1 MELYSMCDEILTVQT
16 GPLAN
21 RVCLHLW
28 NYEAYFPVVDWHTCA
43 SSDISKHSGC
53 IPYVRQHVFCDRRS
67 GLTIPRTLALDLPG
81 SLDYGFDS
89 DDAGLDGQDNCP
101 FWDGQVHSVYRSSLS
116 PLSQTVN
123 CCAQWTSCFNPFI
136 RRLWR
141 ENDMICTLPNAAC
154 SPTSHRKTEETETL
168 TFAQGVDVL
177 RPSSALADDVD
188 NRLRRLLERCDR
200 PSALRLVTDAESGFV
215 GLDIPLLD
223 WWLDEFPKRPVITFA
238 LYNSS
243 DVKNQEVRV
252 QRMAQAHQ
260 LILATRMESADEGL
274 THATWIPLDI
284 SSVSDPYLPG
294 CLSSGITAA
303 GITCLNTA
311 LQLDPNTGG
320 LCPDEWVALSQKN
333 GVRRMLTARMG
344 FEHENLAGNDTLRWK
359 TANPYWVDKD
369 QIPDASRWREASL
382 RGVRMNPVG
391 DRILQFAAIPS
402 GTDRPTDLFGWTSDS
417 DVVTTYPRV
426 EPGSRVS
433 LFSQLAD
440 FPIRPHIDF
449 GPSTRCTQPHTVRV
463 ATLLDAPG
471 DHSVEWQQLRNL
483 VVSFKRGPLRSPLDG
498 IEPDQWDE
506 FMESG
511 RRSFVDP

>member
-1 MELYSMCDEILTVQT
+1 
-16 GPLAN
+16 
-21 RVCLHLW
+21 
-28 NYEAYFPVVDWHTCA
+28 
-43 SSDISKHSGC
+43 
-53 IPYVRQHVFCDRRS
+53 
-67 GLTIPRTLALDLPG
+67 
-81 SLDYGFDS
+81 
-89 DDAGLDGQDNCP
+89 
-101 FWDGQVHSVYRSSLS
+101 
-116 PLSQTVN
+116 
-123 CCAQWTSCFNPFI
+123 
-136 RRLWR
+136 
-141 ENDMICTLPNAAC
+141 
-154 SPTSHRKTEETETL
+154 
-168 TFAQGVDVL
+168 
-177 RPSSALADDVD
+177 
-188 NRLRRLLERCDR
+188 
-200 PSALRLVTDAESGFV
+200 
-215 GLDIPLLD
+215 
-223 WWLDEFPKRPVITFA
+223 
-238 LYNSS
+238 
-243 DVKNQEVRV
+243 
-252 QRMAQAHQ
+252 
-260 LILATRMESADEGL
+260 
-274 THATWIPLDI
+274 
-284 SSVSDPYLPG
+284 
-294 CLSSGITAA
+294 
-303 GITCLNTA
+303 
-311 LQLDPNTGG
+311 
-320 LCPDEWVALSQKN
+320 
-333 GVRRMLTARMG
+333 MLTARMG